1 MLREKIEY
9 LQKKI
14 EKMDR
19 EIEPIKTKIVELT
32 TEKNA
37 LETKIREVESH
48 RKLIKDY
55 SILVQSISREVL
67 DARYKLLLLIS
78 MKKKEMTRE
87 LQKELETEIE
97 NAARCL
103 QEICKHQFVI
113 GYPSWRG
120 WGYNNYYDRYSG
132 ARICVI
138 CGLKESPWNTYDRDE
153 YKILVDAPCRLFGQ
167 HEDFRPENEY
177 TDRDGY
183 VCIRYTKHYIPLD
196 IWQPLDELL
205 TIFEGKEIGKIIKKY

>member
-87 LQKELETEIE
+87 EALAMLMDKYLMC
-97 NAARCL
+97 AAPMRGRG
-103 QEICKHQFVI
+103 
-113 GYPSWRG
+113 GY
-120 WGYNNYYDRYSG
+120 
-132 ARICVI
+132 
-138 CGLKESPWNTYDRDE
+138 
-153 YKILVDAPCRLFGQ
+153 F
-167 HEDFRPENEY
+167 
-177 TDRDGY
+177 
-183 VCIRYTKHYIPLD
+183 
-196 IWQPLDELL
+196 
-205 TIFEGKEIGKIIKKY
+205 